1 MAIKRFPAWASECSP
16 YDALSGASATKVA
29 AGRSA
34 GTVDRFALPAPQ
46 ANLRADMTDEIKET
60 FEPVA
65 REGEYVAPSILGEA
79 FHCMH
84 CGVLSRRAW
93 ISLVTD
99 ASTPFNRVY
108 SGYSRCV
115 CRNCHDASI
124 WNQSEERCVDPVIGG
139 GPRPH
144 VEMPEEHQGR
154 LRGGTPNR
162 RPITAGGLCAPQALR
177 QKLCQDLG
185 EKGEDIDKDIAGLVK
200 KGLPRTYRRRWTRS
214 G

>member
-1 MAIKRFPAWASECSP
+1 MAIKCFPAWASECSP

-46 ANLRADMTDEIKET
+46 ANLRARTTDEIEET

-84 CGVLSRRAW
+84 CGVLSQQAW

-144 VEMPEEHQGR
+144 VEMPEE
-154 LRGGTPNR
+154 
-162 RPITAGGLCAPQALR
+162 C
-177 QKLCQDLG
+177 
-185 EKGEDIDKDIAGLVK
+185 
-200 KGLPRTYRRRWTRS
+200 
-214 G
+214 